1 MLPLDQYPDRDAI
14 EAAARADGIVKTTED
29 FNRIGKIIE
38 QEMYT
43 RDLTE
48 RVIGYLKTHRS
59 AGRADLYRRFRGDNH
74 RLAFNDA
81 MLRLLGSGHVQIE
94 KVRPEGAR
102 GRKIETFIWSDKVL
116 PIKPVLKPISAQ
128 QIAPPQEQFVTTNVE
143 DPAETKNAPSL
154 IISDTKIT
162 HIDEFRNSEQTCY
175 PANPEGRACKN
186 IGEKKD
192 GSAGNAEGEPTLSGV
207 GSTLSETKVNIETE
221 SKMQSNKP
229 SQIPTDKR
237 FDW

>member
-116 PIKPVLKPISAQ
+116 PIKSVLKPISAQ
-128 QIAPPQEQFVTTNVE
+128 QIAPPQEQVVTTNVK
-143 DPAETKNAPSL
+143 DFVETESASSL
-154 IISDTKIT
+154 VISDTKIT

-186 IGEKKD
+186 IGEKND

-207 GSTLSETKVNIETE
+207 GSALSTTELKTQPTK
-221 SKMQSNKP
+221 S
-229 SQIPTDKR
+229 SQTTIDKR